1 MNGRLKLVFF
11 ARLREDLGTN
21 AEELALPAGVGTVAA
36 LRAHLASRGG
46 AWGTTLAQGKAIRV
60 AVNQEM
66 AQPTTPVKPG
76 DEVAFFPP
84 VTGG

>member
-1 MNGRLKLVFF
+1 MNGNLKLVFF

-21 AEELALPAGVGTVAA
+21 AEELALPPGVATVAA
-36 LRAHLASRGG
+36 LRAHLAARGG
-46 AWGTTLAQGKAIRV
+46 AWGTSLGQGKAIRV

-66 AQPTTPVKPG
+66 AQPTTPVKSG

>member
-1 MNGRLKLVFF
+1 MVTVLYF
-11 ARLREDLGTN
+11 ARLREVLGTGR
-21 AEELALPAGVGTVAA
+21 EELALPGNATDVAA
-36 LRAHLASRGG
+36 VRQALLARGG
-46 AWGTTLAQGKAIRV
+46 AWAEAFGEAKRIRA

-66 AQPTTPVKPG
+66 ASDSTAVRDG